1 VIFLNI
7 PKVCRI
13 RQKFNTDKIENIEE
27 EIYRQFSAIQVQNIV
42 KPGMRIAVTAGSRG
56 IANIQKII
64 RTVCEYL
71 KSFGAEP
78 FIVPSM
84 GSHGG
89 ATADGQVRVLEK
101 LGITE
106 KSVGVPILSSMD
118 VVEIGETSKGVKVY
132 MDKIAYSSDGIVV
145 VNRVKPHTDF
155 SGEIESGLLK
165 MIAVGLG
172 KHKGCSA
179 MHAGGL
185 AATIPEAAGVA
196 LNKAPILFGLA
207 ILENSRDETY
217 KLKALRPSDFE
228 REEKLLLKEAKTLV
242 PKLPVDELDVLV
254 VQKIG
259 KMYSGTG
266 MDTKV
271 IGRIRVFGEKEP
283 EVPRINKIIALDL
296 DENSYGNALGIG
308 LADITTRRLFDRID
322 FDVTYANIIPTTY
335 LERGKIPVIMP
346 DDCEA
351 IKTALK
357 TIGNVHPEEV
367 KLGIIKNTLHI
378 EELYLTRAAITQVK
392 NQSDIEILEE
402 DLELEFDE
410 NNSLKLIWGGD
421 DFEVDAH

>member
-1 VIFLNI
+1 MNI
-7 PKVCRI
+7 PRVCRI

-27 EIYRQFSAIQVQNIV
+27 EIHRQFSAIRVQDIV

-89 ATADGQVRVLEK
+89 ATAEGQVRVLEK

-106 KSVGVPILSSMD
+106 KSVGAPVLSSME
-118 VVEIGETSKGVKVY
+118 VVELGQTSKGVKVY
-132 MDKIAYSSDGIVV
+132 MDKIAYNSDGIVV

-217 KLKALRPSDFE
+217 KLKALLPSDFE

-242 PKLPVDELDVLV
+242 PKLPVEELDVLV

-283 EVPRINKIIALDL
+283 EFPRINKIIALDL

-346 DDCEA
+346 DDREA

-357 TIGNVHPEEV
+357 TIGNLHPEEV
-367 KLGIIKNTLHI
+367 KLGIIKNTLHL
-378 EELYLTRAAITQVK
+378 EELYLTRAAISQVK
-392 NQSDIEILEE
+392 NRSDIEILEE

-410 NNSLKLIWGGD
+410 NNRLKLIWGGD